1 MSTDVADPLRN
12 GLEEYPTFVN
22 ILGAFRENSSKEEHN
37 VVEGIESM
45 PECGGK
51 EYKHTFFLS
60 SALAF
65 VHKACLNVKFEP
77 QVYLMVPALKHSHAG
92 VGSLY
97 SHNIDSNNFVPFV
110 ISFLI
115 FSIIGKA
122 TSNYSSVRHHER
134 SVVEESLACHCN
146 IKENYSIPDRHSFY
160 LITPAVRDREVGT
173 YS

>member
-1 MSTDVADPLRN
+1 MSTDVADSFRN

-37 VVEGIESM
+37 IIEGIESM
-45 PECGGK
+45 PECGCK
-51 EYKHTFFLS
+51 EHKHTFFLS
-60 SALAF
+60 STLAF
-65 VHKACLNVKFEP
+65 VHKAALNVKFEP

-97 SHNIDSNNFVPFV
+97 SHNIDSNNLVPFV

-122 TSNYSSVRHHER
+122 TSNYSSIRNQER
-134 SVVEESLACHCN
+134 GVVEESLGCHCN
-146 IKENYSIPDRHSFY
+146 VIENYSIPERH
-160 LITPAVRDREVGT
+160 
-173 YS
+173 